1 MDNKSRKSTIDGLQA
16 AYDAASTACKKK
28 AEPISK
34 LTMSITNDDKQIE
47 LLVKLFNGPVSS
59 VDSWHD
65 YVFYCAKYKD
75 SHKVAFVKLVN
86 SLLRFLDYNAN
97 RNNQKLIDI
106 MLLLVDLQKYAF
118 LIVL

>member
-1 MDNKSRKSTIDGLQA
+1 MDSKTRKYVLESLQES
-16 AYDAASTACKKK
+16 YDAASNACKKK
-28 AEPISK
+28 PEPISK
-34 LTMSITNDDKQIE
+34 LTMSISTDEKQME

-59 VDSWHD
+59 VDAWHE
-65 YVFYCAKYKD
+65 YVFYCVKYKE

-106 MLLLVDLQKYAF
+106 MLLLVDLQK
-118 LIVL
+118 